1 MERYEYSKD
10 TRELLE
16 RSLIPFAIYQFINK
30 RVVTLILSDGFCK
43 LFNYEDKEKAY
54 YDMDHNMYWGT
65 HPDDASRVADTAY
78 RFATQ
83 GGVYDVIYRSR
94 DKYGEGYRMIHS
106 VGEHFVTETGVRL
119 AQVWY
124 MDEGTYEMDNSISET
139 DFKTSIN
146 EALHRESIL
155 GASYYDYLTGL
166 PSMTYFFELAEAGCR
181 EMTDKGEIPA
191 FIFLDLSGMKHYN
204 QKHGFAGGDLLLRSF
219 AELIIKYFS
228 NENCSRFGQ
237 DHFAVFTEKTG
248 IDDRLHQM
256 FGEWQSMNVSS
267 LPIRA
272 GVYYAEN
279 DKIDI
284 STACDRAKIACDTI
298 RNGYASDIHYFN
310 QSLQEG
316 IDRKQYIISN
326 LDRAIDEKWIQVYYQ
341 PIIRSI
347 TGRVCD
353 EEALARWIDPE
364 MGFLS
369 PANFIPILEEAEL
382 IYKLDLYM
390 LDQVLE
396 KIKIFEKEGL
406 HIVPQSINLS
416 RTDFESCDIVS
427 EIVKRVDNAGVSHD
441 KITIEITESAVGSN
455 FEFMKEQIERF
466 QRLGFPVW
474 MDDFGSGYSSLDVL
488 KQIEFDLIKF
498 DMRFLKDLDKGKNGR
513 IILTEL
519 MRMATAL
526 GTDTVCEGVETEE
539 NASFF
544 REIGCSKLQ
553 GYYYERPIPIDRI
566 LEKYRTGIQIGFE
579 DPEEEGYFETIGRVN
594 LYDIAGITDEKDDSF
609 KGYFNTLPVA
619 IIEIKGENFRVTRSN
634 QSYRDFALKNYDKIL
649 KNSYMEFYSFDII
662 NGDLFR
668 KPLAQMDEEHDRI
681 VFKEKLPNNRVFHA
695 FIRRIAVNHV
705 TETMAVA
712 VAILAITDDTNR
724 ITYTNIAKS
733 LATNYFMLY
742 YVNLDTEDYIIL
754 SSKAGQESV
763 VVEKRDTGFFEK
775 SRKDA
780 QKLIYQDDLEGVL
793 TAFTK
798 ENIINSLE
806 KQGSFELTYRMNYDN
821 GPSYVNMKIAKVT
834 DSKEYIIIAI
844 SDIDLQ
850 MQKQKLYEQMLRE
863 RIVYSRISALVGEY
877 ICMYAVNPET
887 EYYIECTS
895 SNEFKGYG
903 LAEYGENFFEKTR
916 ENSRNV
922 VYKEDL
928 EIFLDHFTKEEIM
941 TTIKEKGKF
950 ELMYR
955 LMFDG
960 KPRNVILRAV
970 ITKENDGEKL
980 IVGIV

>member
-1 MERYEYSKD
+1 MERYEYSKE

-16 RSLIPFAIYQFINK
+16 KSLIPFAIYQFINK

-65 HPDDASRVADTAY
+65 HPDDASRVADAAY

-83 GGVYDVIYRSR
+83 GGEYDVIYRSR

-124 MDEGTYEMDNSISET
+124 MDEGMYAQDNSISDT
-139 DFKTSIN
+139 DFRASIN

-204 QKHGFAGGDLLLRSF
+204 QKHGFAGGDSLLRSF
-219 AELIIKYFS
+219 AGLIIKYFS

-279 DKIDI
+279 DRIDI
-284 STACDRAKIACDTI
+284 STACDRAKLACDTI
-298 RNGYASDIHYFN
+298 RNSYASDIHYFN

-316 IDRKQYIISN
+316 IDRKQYIISH

-369 PANFIPILEEAEL
+369 PADFIPILEEAEL

-466 QRLGFPVW
+466 RRLGFPVW

-539 NASFF
+539 NASFL

-649 KNSYMEFYSFDII
+649 KNTYMDFSSFDII
-662 NGDLFR
+662 NDDLFR

-780 QKLIYQDDLEGVL
+780 LKLIYQDDLEGVL

-887 EYYIECTS
+887 EYFIECTS

-950 ELMYR
+950 ELKYR